1 MNWNLIVKNALRA
14 PLLSLEKTFYGLSS
28 LCLQLRFWQVNWVK
42 KNQILRCAPKISQQ
56 ISTHKTLVTC
66 QNQQKTFVCVW
77 QSKIVRKKLNTWN
90 STPSHHKNT
99 HGIFSSIVLLLYFAI
114 FIISILLLFLISN
127 TQLIHFS
134 KAQLAASTWRSRF
147 GRPTKVDPRVS
158 EVVGGSYCKMP
169 EDWLQKR
176 IGMKKQTNKRKSF
189 EKVLYFPHRHHIRRS
204 CTLPFCLFSQTRKSI
219 NTHIPSVSNILL
231 RSNDPHP
238 LAPHWISDLK
248 QLPRHIALGNSSEQ
262 LAS

>member
-1 MNWNLIVKNALRA
+1 M
-14 PLLSLEKTFYGLSS
+14 
-28 LCLQLRFWQVNWVK
+28 
-42 KNQILRCAPKISQQ
+42 ISRQ

-114 FIISILLLFLISN
+114 FIISILFLFLISN

-204 CTLPFCLFSQTRKSI
+204 CTLPFCLFSHTRRKYKYTHSISLVYLASIKRPPSTRSTLNLRSQAAAKTHRTRKFIRTTRIVADAI
-219 NTHIPSVSNILL
+219 NINLNREKSENLKNHTSFN
-231 RSNDPHP
+231 RSNCFSFFTHFYS
-238 LAPHWISDLK
+238 LFTLHIRARSD
-248 QLPRHIALGNSSEQ
+248 
-262 LAS
+262 